1 MTDEIDLAFA
11 HPEAR
16 AAAMAA
22 GAPLP
27 PDRISLRDH
36 VVMADIG
43 AFGTE
48 RGQKQ
53 RLRFDIA
60 VDLAPCV
67 SDAGDDVDRILSYD
81 RLTEAV
87 ADALAERRLD
97 LLETL
102 AEAVAAR
109 ILAQPQAGRV
119 YLRIEKLDRGPGA
132 LGVAIVRAR
141 ATGAAP
147 APAPTEAAAP
157 RPVLAVFDSAALGAA
172 DLARRLDALAAT
184 GGAVLIAVTLPD
196 GLPVAPDPVAQ
207 ARIDLLGL
215 EQNAWALAARDA
227 RLSVVASRT
236 EMDWAIRQGAM
247 VVWAPGKLV
256 LDAPDAPQGPVDPG
270 RLAAWLAARIG
281 ATMIVLHGTV
291 AIPADCRVTVTRA

>member
-1 MTDEIDLAFA
+1 MTDEIDRAFA
-11 HPEAR
+11 HPEVL

-36 VVMADIG
+36 VVLAEIG
-43 AFGTE
+43 AFGAE
-48 RGQKQ
+48 RGLKQ

-60 VDLAPCV
+60 VELV
-67 SDAGDDVDRILSYD
+67 SVAADAGDDVDRILSYD

-87 ADALAERRLD
+87 ADALADRRLD

-109 ILAQPQAGRV
+109 ILAAPQADRV
-119 YLRIEKLDRGPGA
+119 FLRIEKLDRGPGA
-132 LGVAIVRAR
+132 PGVAIVRAR
-141 ATGAAP
+141 AAGVPVPP
-147 APAPTEAAAP
+147 ADPSAP
-157 RPVLAVFDSAALGAA
+157 RPVLAVFDNAALSAP
-172 DLARRLDALAAT
+172 DLGRRLDALAARAR
-184 GGAVLIAVTLPD
+184 AVVIAVSLPA
-196 GLPVAPDPVAQ
+196 GPRPRASDPVAQ

-215 EQNAWALAARDA
+215 EQNAWALAARDP

-236 EMDWAIRQGAM
+236 EMDWAVRQGAM

-256 LDAPDAPQGPVDPG
+256 LDAPDAPAGVVDPG
-270 RLAAWLAARIG
+270 ALAAWLAARIG
-281 ATMIVLHGTV
+281 ATMIALHGTV
-291 AIPADCRVTVTRA
+291 AIPADCRVPVTQG

>member
-43 AFGTE
+43 AFGAE

-60 VDLAPCV
+60 VDLAPV
-67 SDAGDDVDRILSYD
+67 AADAGDDVDRILSYD

-87 ADALAERRLD
+87 ADALAEGRLD

-132 LGVAIVRAR
+132 LGVAIVRDR
-141 ATGAAP
+141 AAGAAP
-147 APAPTEAAAP
+147 APAEPAAP
-157 RPVLAVFDSAALGAA
+157 RPVLAVFDSVAPDTA
-172 DLARRLDALAAT
+172 DLTRRLDALAARD
-184 GGAVLIAVTLPD
+184 GAVVIAVTLPE

-236 EMDWAIRQGAM
+236 EMDWAIRHGAM

-256 LDAPDAPQGPVDPG
+256 LDAPDALQGPVDPG
-270 RLAAWLAARIG
+270 ALAAWLAARIG